1 MLQPQRLRSYLTQAP
16 RPILSGYC
24 IAAAFGTYFCMY
36 AFRKPFTAGTFDVM
50 YWGFG
55 FKSILI
61 TSQVTGYMLSKFIG
75 IKVISEM
82 APQRRSI
89 MILGLIGF
97 AELALLGFA
106 VVPRP
111 WNLAMLFLNGLP
123 LGMVFGLVLAYL
135 EGRQTTEALSAGLC
149 ASFIVSSGVMK
160 SVGHSLVHTW
170 DVSEYWMPFLSG
182 LLFVPPLL
190 VTVWLLHQIPP
201 PSQEDQALRSER
213 LPMSSADRWSFLRKH
228 GFGLGLM
235 ITVFV
240 LLTIVRS
247 ARDDFSVEIWEALGD
262 SSSSV
267 FTKTETLIA
276 FLVVILN
283 GAAITISAN
292 RRALL
297 ASFALCAMGMGI
309 VLAALFAHSRD
320 GLSPFAFM
328 VLVGLGLYIP
338 YVAFHTTIF
347 ERLIASVRD
356 VANVGFLMYLADALG
371 YLGYVGLMLFKRM
384 GTDDVD
390 ALKLFNSITL
400 WSCVTCL
407 VLLAWMYVH
416 YARRLSR

>member
-1 MLQPQRLRSYLTQAP
+1 
-16 RPILSGYC
+16 
-24 IAAAFGTYFCMY
+24 
-36 AFRKPFTAGTFDVM
+36 M

-82 APQRRSI
+82 SPHRRAI
-89 MILGLIGF
+89 MILGLIGS

-106 VVPRP
+106 LVPRP
-111 WNLAMLFLNGLP
+111 WNLTMLFLNGLP

-160 SVGHSLVHTW
+160 SVGHSLIHTW
-170 DVSEYWMPFLSG
+170 HVSEYWMPFLSG
-182 LLFVPPLL
+182 LLFTPPLL
-190 VTVWLLHQIPP
+190 ATVWMLHQIPP
-201 PSQEDQALRSER
+201 PSPEDEAVRSQR
-213 LPMSSADRWSFLRKH
+213 RPMSSVDRWKFVRKH
-228 GFGLGLM
+228 GFGLSLM
-235 ITVFV
+235 IAVFV

-267 FTKTETLIA
+267 FTKTESLIA

-297 ASFALCAMGMGI
+297 ASFGLCAVGMCI
-309 VLAALFAHSRD
+309 VLATLMAHSR
-320 GLSPFAFM
+320 GAMSPFAFM
-328 VLVGLGLYIP
+328 VLVGLGLYLP

-384 GTDDVD
+384 GTADVD
-390 ALKLFNSITL
+390 ALKLFSNITL
-400 WSCVTCL
+400 WSCLMCL
-407 VLLAWMYVH
+407 VLLAWLFVH